1 MGVPIRYLNVGGG
14 LGVDYDGSKTTF
26 SSSMNYTISEYAAD
40 VVYTTKDICTQEQV
54 PMPDL
59 LSESGRAIV
68 AYHEVVVVD
77 IIGLIDTT
85 HTKYTVTLTGNE
97 PQILK
102 ELAYTRDNISVKNF
116 AEMYHDAI
124 TQKDELLTLFNLG
137 YLGLEDRSKGETLFW
152 EVCRKLSRILSS
164 KSLKYV
170 PEEFQDLNKS
180 LADKLIANFSIFQS
194 MPDHWAI
201 EQLFP
206 VMPIH
211 RLKEKPGLSATL
223 CDITCDSDG
232 KMEKFIDLKDV
243 RDEIPFHEP
252 RGGESYYVAFF
263 LTGAYQ
269 DILGMRHNLFGA
281 PNEAH
286 IMVHEDDTF
295 KVQHI
300 VKGDTVDHVL
310 RSVHY
315 DPDVLIQGP
324 QTKRK
329 ASAKNDAAEA
339 LRALLTEQ
347 RGLHTYLE
355 I

>member
-1 MGVPIRYLNVGGG
+1 M
-14 LGVDYDGSKTTF
+14 
-26 SSSMNYTISEYAAD
+26 
-40 VVYTTKDICTQEQV
+40 
-54 PMPDL
+54 
-59 LSESGRAIV
+59 
-68 AYHEVVVVD
+68 
-77 IIGLIDTT
+77 
-85 HTKYTVTLTGNE
+85 TLTGNE

-152 EVCRKLSRILSS
+152 EVCRKLSRILSN
-164 KSLKYV
+164 KSLKYI

-211 RLKEKPGLSATL
+211 RLKEKPALSATL

-243 RDEIPFHEP
+243 RDETPLP
-252 RGGESYYVAFF
+252 RAPRRRVLLRGLLPHRRLPGHPGHAAQP
-263 LTGAYQ
+263 LRRAQRGPHRGPRRRHLQGAAPRQ
-269 DILGMRHNLFGA
+269 GRHRGPRA
-281 PNEAH
+281 P
-286 IMVHEDDTF
+286 
-295 KVQHI
+295 QRP
-300 VKGDTVDHVL
+300 L
-310 RSVHY
+310 RSRRA
-315 DPDVLIQGP
+315 DPGP
-324 QTKRK
+324 PDQAEDQRPRATPPKPCGPCSQK
-329 ASAKNDAAEA
+329 SGSSTPIWKSSYQLSAVGY
-339 LRALLTEQ
+339 Q
-347 RGLHTYLE
+347 
-355 I
+355 

>member
-1 MGVPIRYLNVGGG
+1 
-14 LGVDYDGSKTTF
+14 
-26 SSSMNYTISEYAAD
+26 
-40 VVYTTKDICTQEQV
+40 
-54 PMPDL
+54 
-59 LSESGRAIV
+59 
-68 AYHEVVVVD
+68 
-77 IIGLIDTT
+77 
-85 HTKYTVTLTGNE
+85 
-97 PQILK
+97 
-102 ELAYTRDNISVKNF
+102 VKNF

-124 TQKDELLTLFNLG
+124 TQKDEMLTLFNLG

-152 EVCRKLSRILSS
+152 EVCRKLSRILTS
-164 KSLKYV
+164 KTLKYI

-243 RDEIPFHEP
+243 RDEIPLHEP
-252 RGGESYYVAFF
+252 RTGEAYYVAFF

-269 DILGMRHNLFGA
+269 DILGMRHNLFGS

-286 IMVHEDDTF
+286 IVVNDDEDF
-295 KVQHI
+295 RIQHI
-300 VKGDTVDHVL
+300 VPADTVEDML
-310 RSVHY
+310 RTVHF
-315 DPDVLIQGP
+315 DPDLLIGTP
-324 QTKRK
+324 TRKGKRGAAD
-329 ASAKNDAAEA
+329 ASEA
-339 LRALLTEQ
+339 LAALMAEE
-347 RGLHTYLE
+347 RKRHTYLDM
-355 I
+355 